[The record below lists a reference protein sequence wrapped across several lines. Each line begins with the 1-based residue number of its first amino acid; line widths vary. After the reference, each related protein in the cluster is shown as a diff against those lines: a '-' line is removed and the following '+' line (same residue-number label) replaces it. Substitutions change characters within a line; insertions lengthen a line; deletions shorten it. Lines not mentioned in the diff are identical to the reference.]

1 VKHKKVSQGVFVS
14 DDIYE
19 KLAAHLQALGMGYP
33 PKDELREILI
43 ESFAPIEA
51 EVALAIPTRVIP
63 FQPVPASEIAAMLA
77 MPKGDVETILATLA
91 HRGMLFSGRTA
102 SGEVGYALQQFGYGF
117 PQTYFWGGTARPLAK
132 KMAGLV
138 VRYGKREQMRNAY
151 GATKTKA
158 LRYVPASAAFT
169 PEEHAV
175 FPFEMMEELIEKVHV
190 IALAH
195 CPCRVTAELMGKR
208 RCSHPLEA
216 CIKYD
221 DLAEY
226 LIEHS
231 LGREI
236 DKKEALAVIRASEEA
251 GLVHLVDNA
260 REGIKH
266 TCNCCGCCC
275 WSVGSI
281 RRRSIPRDVLMA
293 TYFLRETDT
302 SRCTGCGACA
312 EICPVNA
319 LTMEEGVPVID
330 KEWCI
335 GCGVC
340 AVPCNN
346 QAVTLTRRSDA
357 IPPKDFRTLHRQI
370 LKERGLS

>member
-1 VKHKKVSQGVFVS
+1 
-14 DDIYE
+14 
-19 KLAAHLQALGMGYP
+19 
-33 PKDELREILI
+33 
-43 ESFAPIEA
+43 
-51 EVALAIPTRVIP
+51 
-63 FQPVPASEIAAMLA
+63 
-77 MPKGDVETILATLA
+77 
-91 HRGMLFSGRTA
+91 
-102 SGEVGYALQQFGYGF
+102 
-117 PQTYFWGGTARPLAK
+117 
-132 KMAGLV
+132 MAGLV
-138 VRYGKREQMRNAY
+138 VRYAKREQVRHAY
-151 GATKTKA
+151 GATETKA
-158 LRYVPASAAFT
+158 LRYVPAAAAFA

-175 FPFEMMEELIEKVHV
+175 FPFEMMEELIEKVQV

-195 CPCRVTAELMGKR
+195 CPCRVTAELLGRR

-226 LIEHS
+226 LIGHS

-293 TYFLRETDT
+293 TYFLRETDA

-312 EICPVNA
+312 EMCPVGA
-319 LTMEEGVPVID
+319 LTMEEGVPLVD

-340 AVPCNN
+340 AVPCPTR
-346 QAVTLTRRSDA
+346 AVTLKRRSDA
-357 IPPKDFRTLHRQI
+357 IRRRTSTHSTGR
-370 LKERGLS
+370 S

>member
-1 VKHKKVSQGVFVS
+1 LS
-14 DDIYE
+14 DDVYE
-19 KLAAHLQALGMGYP
+19 KLSTHLEALGMGYP
-33 PKDELREILI
+33 PKEELRDILV
-43 ESFAPIEA
+43 ETFSPLEA

-63 FQPVPASEIAAMLA
+63 FEPVSPSAIAAGLR
-77 MPKGDVETILATLA
+77 MPQAEVEVILAGLA
-91 HRGMLFSGRTA
+91 RRGVLFSGKTA
-102 SGEVGYALQQFGYGF
+102 PGEKGYALQQFGYGF
-117 PQTYFWGGTARPLAK
+117 PQTYFWGGTGRPLAK

-138 VRYGKREQMRNAY
+138 VRYAKREQVRQAY
-151 GATKTKA
+151 GATRTKA
-158 LRYVPASAAFT
+158 LRYVPATPAFF
-169 PEEHAV
+169 PDEHAV

-195 CPCRVTAELMGKR
+195 CPCRVTAELLERR
-208 RCSHPLEA
+208 RCDHPLEA

-236 DKKEALAVIRASEEA
+236 DKKEAIAVIRASEEA

-260 REGIKH
+260 REGIRH

-293 TYFLRETDT
+293 TYFLRETEQ
-302 SRCTGCGACA
+302 SLCTGCGACA
-312 EICPVNA
+312 DICPVNA
-319 LTMEEGVPVID
+319 LHMEEGLPIVD
-330 KEWCI
+330 NEWCI

-340 AVPCNN
+340 AVPCPAG
-346 QAVTLTRRSDA
+346 AVRLRRRSDTV
-357 IPPKDFRTLHRQI
+357 PPKDFVTLHRQI